1 MSERRDNEF
10 FALWVRS
17 PRACAPN
24 SCFERIV
31 DPARLHVPGATDR
44 SGVALLA
51 ADFCPSA
58 HNGSHLALAHGAK
71 CELPCAGGYSTPTG
85 FISCDRGNF
94 SITPCVPKQ
103 CLPLAKALLDGTGF
117 AEVSLH
123 SLPFLRIVGVVVV
136 CVAER
141 RSS

>member
-58 HNGSHLALAHGAK
+58 HNGSHFALAHGAK

-85 FISCDRGNF
+85 SLVGDRTHPRSVLQFSAREPGSDIS
-94 SITPCVPKQ
+94 TTLVPK
-103 CLPLAKALLDGTGF
+103 LIIFESRFIDLKVSAKMQ
-117 AEVSLH
+117 
-123 SLPFLRIVGVVVV
+123 
-136 CVAER
+136 
-141 RSS
+141 